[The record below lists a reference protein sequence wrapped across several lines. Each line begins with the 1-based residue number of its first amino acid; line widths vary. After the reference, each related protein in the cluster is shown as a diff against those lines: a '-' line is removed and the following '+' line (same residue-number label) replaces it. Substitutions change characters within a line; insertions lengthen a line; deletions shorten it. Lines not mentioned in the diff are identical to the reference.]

1 MSQIYKSAA
10 SISPLPPAV
19 PTSFNTQDGNAVPS
33 ANILLVNAYDS
44 IENNANGVTTKGGVA
59 SGDPPGTGA
68 TNEMDIYLTN
78 RLQGTTTTVGLVTS
92 PIITF
97 TPTAVGTYAIEIR
110 VAAYNTT
117 STIGAGYSVFG
128 TARFDGANSNLC
140 GTADRI
146 VNEEGAM
153 SSANCT
159 FTVSGANILIN
170 GVGYAAQTIN
180 WAAVGLYTYV
190 GA

>member
-1 MSQIYKSAA
+1 MSQIYKNAA

-19 PTSFNTQDGNAVPS
+19 PTSFNTQNGNAVPS
-33 ANILLVNAYDS
+33 GNILLVNAYDS
-44 IENNANGVTTKGGVA
+44 TENNVNGITTKGGA
-59 SGDPPGTGA
+59 AAGDPPGTGA
-68 TNEMDIYLTN
+68 SNEMDVYITN
-78 RLQGTTTTVGLVTS
+78 RVQGSVTTVGAVTS
-92 PIITF
+92 AIITF
-97 TPTAVGTYAIEIR
+97 TPTVIGTYAIEIR

-117 STIGAGYSVFG
+117 STLGAGYSIFG
-128 TARFDGANSNLC
+128 TARFDGVNSNLC

-180 WAAVGLYTYV
+180 WSAVGLYTYV